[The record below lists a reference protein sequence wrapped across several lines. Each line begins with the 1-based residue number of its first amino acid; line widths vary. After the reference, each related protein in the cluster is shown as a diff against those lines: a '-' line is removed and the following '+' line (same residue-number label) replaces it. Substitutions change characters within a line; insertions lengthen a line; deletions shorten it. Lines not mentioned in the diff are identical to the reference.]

1 MTTDQRRELARAVIA
16 AEDRADHL
24 IADAADAV
32 CAGRWDDARDL
43 MAEAAEL
50 DRSART
56 MRARA

>member
-16 AEDRADHL
+16 AEDRADRI

-50 DRSART
+50 NRSART

>member
-16 AEDRADHL
+16 AEDCADHL

-43 MAEAAEL
+43 MAEAAGL
-50 DRSART
+50 NRSART